1 VRKGEIYGFL
11 GLNGAGK
18 TTTIRL
24 LLGMLRS
31 TSGSVYICGQKIKAG
46 HQGPWDKVG
55 FLVEVPHA
63 YPELTVLENLEIV
76 RRLRGISDLRS
87 VDRIIDQLG
96 LRAYAARK
104 ARNLSLGN
112 AQRLGL
118 AKALLHQPELLILDE
133 PANGLDPAGI
143 VEIRDLLLDLAQ
155 NQAVTI
161 FISSHIL
168 AEISKLATRMG
179 IIHQGKL
186 LQEIDTAQL
195 ETLRQRRLTVNTRHN
210 EAACKVLLERS
221 YSVSTSHEA
230 IVLTDR
236 RAIEHPDE
244 IASILVYAGHP
255 PVSLKLEEEDLES
268 YFLRVV
274 NRDNK

>member
-1 VRKGEIYGFL
+1 
-11 GLNGAGK
+11 LNGAGK

-31 TSGSVYICGQKIKAG
+31 TSGSVYLCGQKIKAG
-46 HQGPWDKVG
+46 HQGPWEKVG
-55 FLVEVPHA
+55 YLVEVPHA
-63 YPELTVLENLEIV
+63 YPELTVTENLEIV
-76 RRLRGISDLRS
+76 RRLRGIPDLSS

-118 AKALLHQPELLILDE
+118 AKALLHQPDILILDE

-143 VEIRDLLLDLAQ
+143 VEIRDLLRDLAQ
-155 NQAVTI
+155 SQAVTI

-168 AEISKLATRMG
+168 AEIAKLATRMG

-186 LQEIDTAQL
+186 LQEIDTVQL
-195 ETLRQRRLTVNTRHN
+195 DALRQRRLTVNTRHN
-210 EAACKVLLERS
+210 DAARRVLLERG
-221 YSVSTSHEA
+221 YAVSTSNEG
-230 IVLTDR
+230 IVLTDSQ
-236 RAIEHPDE
+236 AIEHPDE
-244 IASILVYAGHP
+244 IASILVYADHP
-255 PVSLKLEEEDLES
+255 PLSLNLAEEDLES
-268 YFLRVV
+268 YFLRVIHG
-274 NRDNK
+274 NKS